1 MFPSSGFLSMM
12 ALMRRWIVGGAIG
25 FGGVGGL
32 IAASIEVAYWLDYL
46 DPVVPHYLNE
56 DVLRVWPTAGWLFH
70 AAFGGTG
77 RAIVILIASL
87 LGNALLY
94 ALVGAIVGA
103 VAGAINRVA

>member
-1 MFPSSGFLSMM
+1 
-12 ALMRRWIVGGAIG
+12 
-25 FGGVGGL
+25 
-32 IAASIEVAYWLDYL
+32 
-46 DPVVPHYLNE
+46 
-56 DVLRVWPTAGWLFH
+56 VLRVWPTAGWLLH